1 MDHKTNFLLSNIPE
15 GADYAA
21 DAGDLDLEDIPQERM
36 EAVIDLLRN
45 ADDEV
50 VKFLAAKLLA
60 SWGVFEGFSVL
71 KEFVEKKS
79 AIIANVYPHRLH
91 GYDDTF
97 RQVLMA
103 VVMFYANMAGAGKKD
118 VARAEVFPL
127 LSKIIELA
135 ASNPFE
141 IIDVLSFIKREQ
153 YFEYL
158 PLIKGYLMSII
169 DNPEV
174 HRWKIY
180 DAIEFLVEFDSQFV
194 VSLLEEKRKSIEDF
208 KPSIPG

>member
-45 ADDEV
+45 TDDEV

-79 AIIANVYPHRLH
+79 AIITNIYPHRLH

-118 VARAEVFPL
+118 VARAEVYPL

-141 IIDVLSFIKREQ
+141 ITDVLSFIKREQ

-169 DNPEV
+169 DKPEV

-180 DAIEFLVEFDSQFV
+180 DAIEFLVGFDSQFV
-194 VSLLEEKRKSIEDF
+194 VSLLEERRKSIEDF

>member
-1 MDHKTNFLLSNIPE
+1 MDHKINFLLSNIPE

-36 EAVIDLLRN
+36 DAVIHLLRN

-50 VKFLAAKLLA
+50 VKFLAARLLA

-79 AIIANVYPHRLH
+79 TIIANVYPHRLH

-118 VARAEVFPL
+118 VARAEVYPL

-141 IIDVLSFIKREQ
+141 IIDVLSFIKREH

-158 PLIKGYLMSII
+158 PLIKSYLMSII

-208 KPSIPG
+208 KPYIPG

>member
-50 VKFLAAKLLA
+50 AKFLAAKLLA

-118 VARAEVFPL
+118 VARAEVYPL

-153 YFEYL
+153 CFEYL

>member
-60 SWGVFEGFSVL
+60 SWGVFEGFRVL

-79 AIIANVYPHRLH
+79 AIIANVYPHRLY

-118 VARAEVFPL
+118 VARAEVYPL

-141 IIDVLSFIKREQ
+141 ITDVLSFIKREQ

-169 DNPEV
+169 DKPEV

-180 DAIEFLVEFDSQFV
+180 DAIEFLVGFDSQFV
-194 VSLLEEKRKSIEDF
+194 VSLLEERRKSIEDF

>member
-1 MDHKTNFLLSNIPE
+1 MDHKTSFLLSNIPE

-45 ADDEV
+45 TDDEV
-50 VKFLAAKLLA
+50 VKFFAAKLLA
-60 SWGVFEGFSVL
+60 SWGVFEGFNVL
-71 KEFVEKKS
+71 KEFVERKS
-79 AIIANVYPHRLH
+79 AIITNIYPHRLH

-118 VARAEVFPL
+118 VARAEVYPL

-141 IIDVLSFIKREQ
+141 ITDVLSFIKREQ

-169 DNPEV
+169 DKPEV

-180 DAIEFLVEFDSQFV
+180 DAIEFLVGFDSQFV
-194 VSLLEEKRKSIEDF
+194 VSLLEERRKSIEDF

>member
-1 MDHKTNFLLSNIPE
+1 MLSNIPE

-118 VARAEVFPL
+118 VARAEVYPL

-135 ASNPFE
+135 ASNPFD

-180 DAIEFLVEFDSQFV
+180 GAIEFLVEFDSQFV

>member
-60 SWGVFEGFSVL
+60 SWGGFEGFSVL

-118 VARAEVFPL
+118 VARAEVYPL

>member
-1 MDHKTNFLLSNIPE
+1 
-15 GADYAA
+15 
-21 DAGDLDLEDIPQERM
+21 
-36 EAVIDLLRN
+36 
-45 ADDEV
+45 
-50 VKFLAAKLLA
+50 
-60 SWGVFEGFSVL
+60 
-71 KEFVEKKS
+71 
-79 AIIANVYPHRLH
+79 
-91 GYDDTF
+91 
-97 RQVLMA
+97 
-103 VVMFYANMAGAGKKD
+103 KKD
-118 VARAEVFPL
+118 VARAEVYPL

-141 IIDVLSFIKREQ
+141 ITDVLSFIKREQ

>member
-118 VARAEVFPL
+118 VARAEVYPL

>member
-1 MDHKTNFLLSNIPE
+1 
-15 GADYAA
+15 
-21 DAGDLDLEDIPQERM
+21 
-36 EAVIDLLRN
+36 
-45 ADDEV
+45 
-50 VKFLAAKLLA
+50 
-60 SWGVFEGFSVL
+60 
-71 KEFVEKKS
+71 
-79 AIIANVYPHRLH
+79 
-91 GYDDTF
+91 
-97 RQVLMA
+97 MA

-118 VARAEVFPL
+118 VARAEVYPL

-141 IIDVLSFIKREQ
+141 ITDVLSFIKREQ

-169 DNPEV
+169 DKPEV

-180 DAIEFLVEFDSQFV
+180 DAIAFLVGFDSQFV
-194 VSLLEEKRKSIEDF
+194 VSLLEERRKSIEDF

>member
-15 GADYAA
+15 DADCAA

-60 SWGVFEGFSVL
+60 SWGGEGFSVL

-118 VARAEVFPL
+118 AARAEVYPL

-141 IIDVLSFIKREQ
+141 ITDVLSFIKREQ

-169 DNPEV
+169 DKPEV

-180 DAIEFLVEFDSQFV
+180 DAIEFLVGFDSRFV
-194 VSLLEEKRKSIEDF
+194 VSLLEERRKSIEDF